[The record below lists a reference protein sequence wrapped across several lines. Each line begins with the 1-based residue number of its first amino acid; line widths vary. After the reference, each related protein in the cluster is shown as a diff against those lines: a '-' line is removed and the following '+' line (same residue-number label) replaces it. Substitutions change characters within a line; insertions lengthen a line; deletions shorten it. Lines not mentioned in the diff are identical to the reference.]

1 MFSYNVHYLLDFI
14 SEGKDCSMNKCFYSN
29 LFYSLL
35 TYGSTS
41 DLILCTLSHHQPPEL
56 SQILRP
62 PSLPTQ
68 TTTPCQTTSTFHQQ
82 KSIVLLKS
90 FLATSAFQIV
100 LRGWY
105 LNCVAH
111 LSVLFHF
118 VFWCES
124 PTTSVFCLFK
134 KIIGGWVFELSWP
147 TSAFFFILLDC
158 CESLTTS
165 AFRAI

>member
-41 DLILCTLSHHQPPEL
+41 DLILCTLSHHQSPEL

-68 TTTPCQTTSTFHQQ
+68 TTTPCQTTSTSHSDHHPMPDHLHFPPTKIHCFA
-82 KSIVLLKS
+82 KI
-90 FLATSAFQIV
+90 IP
-100 LRGWY
+100 G
-105 LNCVAH
+105 H
-111 LSVLFHF
+111 LSF
-118 VFWCES
+118 S
-124 PTTSVFCLFK
+124 NSFK
-134 KIIGGWVFELSWP
+134 GLVFELCGPPQRSF
-147 TSAFFFILLDC
+147 SFCFFDVNPRPPQCFVYFEKLLGVGFLDYLGPPQRF
-158 CESLTTS
+158 SL
-165 AFRAI
+165 FC